1 MKRKLLLLIIFTA
14 SISIF
19 FTCKQPAQLTVTM
32 VEPVEAGF
40 TNGSIVLRGEVTG
53 GTPSSFEFLKGE
65 EVLASLDESFEYE
78 WNTLGT
84 DEGSYEI
91 TARTTIDDTAYT
103 SEPVTVTV
111 DRTAPAVSTTTPAD
125 GSANVSS
132 GAEITVTFSEA
143 VDEESL
149 TSESARLLN
158 GTGGTIGTARNLSDD
173 GTALTLN
180 VLGSPAVPNTLTG
193 SLSTGIT
200 DLAGNK
206 LDAPAD
212 WSWEVPAWQQLG
224 GGISIEADNDTSD
237 PTIAFNSEGA
247 PYIAF
252 RELGT
257 TSIIYVVSWDGTS
270 WNQVGS
276 AVSNTSIGSY
286 WPSLEID
293 SADRPVVVYEKGDTV
308 IVKRYDNGSWTQM
321 GAELNIDTSETAILP
336 DLAVNPQDQ
345 PIVTWNEDDS
355 GAGYSKVYVKKWNG
369 VSFIQLGS
377 ELNVSTEEA
386 FSSHLAVASDGTPYI
401 SWIEYYFSG
410 GYFAAYVSEWTGS
423 SWDRL
428 EAAPLNTTSY
438 NVTEPIIKMNPQD
451 DPVVIY
457 EQATSSG
464 ADDIVLQH
472 YTDQWN
478 VVDIMDVEP
487 ENDADEADVA
497 VDSMGRIVSIWREES
512 TRIKIYVKRGKQSF
526 SLLGD
531 SLNVSISGVP
541 DDETVVEIGPGD
553 VPYAAWAEDIDDKK
567 IYVKRYNEF

>member
-14 SISIF
+14 AISIF
-19 FTCKQPAQLTVTM
+19 LTCKQPAQLTVTM

-40 TNGSIVLRGEVTG
+40 TNGSLVLRGEVTG

-149 TSESARLLN
+149 TSESTRLLN

-180 VLGSPAVPNTLTG
+180 VLGSPDVPNTLTG

-224 GGISIEADNDTSD
+224 GGISIEPNNSTYEPS
-237 PTIAFNSEGA
+237 IAFNSEGV

-252 RELGT
+252 QEIGT
-257 TSIIYVVSWDGTS
+257 TGIIYVVSWDGSS

-276 AVSNTSIGSY
+276 AVNNTGINSDK
-286 WPSLEID
+286 PSLEVD
-293 SADRPVVVYEKGDTV
+293 SSDRPIVAYEKGDTV

-345 PIVTWNEDDS
+345 PIVTWAEYDS
-355 GAGYSKVYVKKWNG
+355 GAVYSKVYVKKWNG

-377 ELNVSTEEA
+377 ELNIPA
-386 FSSHLAVASDGTPYI
+386 DNALSSYLALASDGTPYV
-401 SWIEYYFSG
+401 SWSEYYTSG
-410 GYFAAYVSEWTGS
+410 GYYAAYVSEWTGS
-423 SWDRL
+423 SWISVG
-428 EAAPLNTTSY
+428 ATILNTASDT
-438 NVTEPIIKMNPQD
+438 VTEPVINMNPQD
-451 DPVVIY
+451 EPVVIF

-464 ADDIVLQH
+464 ADNIVLKH

-478 VVDIMDVEP
+478 LVDIMDVELA
-487 ENDADEADVA
+487 NDADEADIA
-497 VDSMGRIVSIWREES
+497 VDGMGRIVSIWREES
-512 TRIKIYVKRGKQSF
+512 TKTNIYVKRGKQSF
-526 SLLGD
+526 SRLGD
-531 SLNVSISGVP
+531 SLNAGISGVP
-541 DDETVVEIGPGD
+541 GKKPAVEIGPGD
-553 VPYAAWAEDIDDKK
+553 APYAAWVEDIGDTK